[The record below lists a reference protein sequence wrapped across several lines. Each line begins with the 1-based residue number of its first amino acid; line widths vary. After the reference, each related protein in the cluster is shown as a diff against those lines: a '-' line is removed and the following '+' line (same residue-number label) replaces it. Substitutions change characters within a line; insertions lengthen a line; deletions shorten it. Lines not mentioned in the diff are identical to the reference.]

1 MKLIKGNTYYYDS
14 VVAQGGYNQ
23 YNNWLII
30 DSGNDDSSAKK
41 SIRTL
46 DNPDIKYIFNTHS
59 HADHCGG
66 NAYFQKKFDAKIIAP
81 AIEDK
86 FIEEPLLES
95 VYLYGA
101 TPPKAMKNKFLYA
114 KASSVS
120 KVIETAANLQLELGA
135 SVKNFDLINLSGHSP
150 NMMGIVTPDKIAFI
164 GDALLGA
171 SYLKKHSLMFT
182 FDVAKHLESIAALKS
197 LQADGYVLAHGG
209 YTDDLHTLIDANRIA
224 LMRISEM
231 VLDSCKQET
240 LTFDQLHAKL
250 YDLLNLEEILST
262 HMLNRSV
269 IRAHIQYLEARGN
282 LEFVIN
288 KGELLIQHK

>member
-23 YNNWLII
+23 NNSWLII

-41 SIRTL
+41 SIRPL

-66 NAYFQKKFDAKIIAP
+66 NAYFQKKFDTKIIAP
-81 AIEDK
+81 IIEDK
-86 FIEEPLLES
+86 FIEAPLLEP

-101 TPPKAMKNKFLYA
+101 IPPKAMKNKFLFA

-120 KVIETAANLQLELGA
+120 KVIETAGNLQLEFN
-135 SVKNFDLINLSGHSP
+135 SHVENFDLINLSGHSP
-150 NMMGIVTPDKIAFI
+150 NMMGIITPDNIAFI
-164 GDALLGA
+164 GDALLGEA
-171 SYLKKHSLMFT
+171 YLKKHSLMFT
-182 FDVAKHLESIAALKS
+182 FDVARHLDSIEALKS

-209 YTDDLHTLIDANRIA
+209 YTDNLQTLIEANRSS
-224 LMRISEM
+224 LMRTSEM
-231 VLDSCKQET
+231 VLASCKQEAM
-240 LTFDQLHAKL
+240 TFDQLHARL
-250 YDLLNLEEILST
+250 YDLLALEEILST

-269 IRAHIQYLEARGN
+269 IRAHVQYLESRGN

-288 KGELLIQHK
+288 KGELLIQNK